1 MDTVSRESPIPLHVQ
16 LLNEIRHRILG
27 GEWPA
32 GSRIPPEHAL
42 EREAGVSRNTVRKSL
57 DAARAEGL
65 LDTVPG
71 KGTYVTQRP
80 GKQHGRRL
88 IGYVVPYFRSS
99 FDGQLIRGAES
110 ALRPQDYH
118 IIFATSDGRLA
129 EENRTLRLLQQDG
142 VAGVLVW
149 PVMADDPHR
158 HLAELIRGGL
168 PVGLMDRTF
177 PGLEADVVM
186 CDNFGG
192 GYLATQHLIALGH
205 RRIVFLC
212 RPHMALMPVA
222 ERLRGYRQAMQDAGL
237 DALKPAL
244 VGERQEIRTD
254 YALRS
259 YTDASGTDIEQLRRY
274 LISAGRATAIF
285 AMNDLMAMQTLRA
298 AELEGVNIPQDLSV
312 VGFDDLDFVGH
323 LRVPLTTVS
332 QDPFAVGHEAARRLL
347 ERIAAGADGK
357 AQQLVLPTRLVVRAS
372 TAPLARHVSALDL
385 RRR

>member
-1 MDTVSRESPIPLHVQ
+1 MDIVIYRESPIPLHVQ
-16 LLNEIRHRILG
+16 LLNEMRHRILRN
-27 GEWPA
+27 EWPT
-32 GSRIPPEHAL
+32 GSRIPSEHAIQNA
-42 EREAGVSRNTVRKSL
+42 AGVSRNTVRQSL

-65 LDTVPG
+65 IDTVPG
-71 KGTYVTQRP
+71 KGTYVAQRP
-80 GKQHGRRL
+80 GKQHDLRL

-110 ALRPQDYH
+110 ALRPQDYR
-118 IIFATSDGRLA
+118 IIFSTSDGQLA
-129 EENRTLRLLQQDG
+129 EENRTLRLLQQDH
-142 VAGVLVW
+142 VAGLLIW
-149 PVMADDPHR
+149 PVMADDPR
-158 HLAELIRGGL
+158 RYLAELIRGGL

-205 RRIVFLC
+205 RRIAFLC

-237 DALKPAL
+237 DALDPVL

-259 YTDASGTDIEQLRRY
+259 YTDASGADIEQLRDY
-274 LISAGRATAIF
+274 LAAPGRATAIF

-298 AELEGVNIPQDLSV
+298 AEIGGISVPQELSV
-312 VGFDDLDFVGH
+312 VGFDDLDFVSH
-323 LRVPLTTVS
+323 LRVPLTTVG
-332 QDPFAVGHEAARRLL
+332 QDPFTVGHAAARRLL
-347 ERIAAGADGK
+347 ERIADSNRK
-357 AQQLVLPTRLVVRAS
+357 AQQLILPTRLVVRAS
-372 TAPLARHVSALDL
+372 TAPLAR
-385 RRR
+385 